1 MNNGISTYLIFAII
15 PVFVSCAHFRS
26 TGDVPIARVDQDVL
40 FLSDIQDVLP
50 KNLSVE
56 DSILFAEDFVRNWVS
71 NELMI
76 KKAQENLTIS
86 QKDLARELRDYRNSL
101 IIYRYQK
108 ALMQEKLDTSVTNDE
123 IMQTYDS
130 VREDF
135 ILDSDLVKAV
145 LVKIPL
151 SVPLPE
157 RVKAFC
163 ESSATRNLEELEQFC
178 LKNGGTCE
186 VFPDHWEDART
197 VFGKLP
203 YQPGNVQGF
212 LSRYTSWEARDT
224 RYYYLVHI
232 LDYALSGSYPPV
244 EFIRDNLKDL
254 ILNKRKNSFLNEI
267 KKDIYTD
274 GLKNNRFKIYDYD
287 TK

>member
-1 MNNGISTYLIFAII
+1 MNNGISTYLIFVFI
-15 PVFVSCAHFRS
+15 PVFVSCSYLRR
-26 TGDVPIARVDQDVL
+26 TGDVLIARVDQDVL
-40 FLSDIQDVLP
+40 FLSDIQDALP
-50 KNLSVE
+50 KNLSAD
-56 DSILFAEDFVRNWVS
+56 DSVLFAEDYVRNWVS

-86 QKDLARELRDYRNSL
+86 QKDLARELMDYRNSL

-108 ALMQEKLDTSVTNDE
+108 ALMQEKLDTIVGDVE

-151 SVPLPE
+151 SVPQPE

-163 ESSATRNLEELEQFC
+163 ESSGTRNLEELQQFC

-186 VFPDHWEDART
+186 VFPDHWADAGE
-197 VFGKLP
+197 VFRKLP
-203 YQPGNVQGF
+203 YQPVNVQNF
-212 LSRYTSWEARDT
+212 LSRYTTWEARDN
-224 RYYYLVHI
+224 RYYYLVRI
-232 LDYALSGSYPPV
+232 RDYALSGSYAPV
-244 EFIRDNLKDL
+244 ESIRDNMKNL
-254 ILNKRKNSFLNEI
+254 ILNKRKNAFLNEI
-267 KKDIYTD
+267 KKDIYTE
-274 GLKNNRFKIYDYD
+274 GLKNNRFQIYDYD
-287 TK
+287 KK